1 MINLAHQFQ
10 GSTMQITIWIFQI
23 LVNFFTLNGE
33 GETPWR
39 LSNVLFSIALYVVAT
54 NKVKFSFHVDCFQ
67 IALFLQRCGSI
78 MVYILGLNPPS
89 FRCKKMKLSLNICYT
104 MAKTKKRRNVFT
116 ILENLKTY
124 GKDYNP

>member
-1 MINLAHQFQ
+1 MEALKC
-10 GSTMQITIWIFQI
+10 SIFHC
-23 LVNFFTLNGE
+23 LVC
-33 GETPWR
+33 
-39 LSNVLFSIALYVVAT
+39 SVVAT

-104 MAKTKKRRNVFT
+104 MAKTKKEEMFSPFWKILKQMAKITIHNKKVFYT
-116 ILENLKTY
+116 LDFL
-124 GKDYNP
+124 PAL